1 MFRSATPLRCLSHIE
16 VVPRPPIA
24 LKDERMSQS
33 SLLRPIAVDLFAGV
47 GGLSLGFE
55 QAGFDVVAA
64 VEMDPIHA
72 ATHKINFPHCAVICR
87 DVRNLTGSE
96 IRKAARVGNR
106 IIDAVIG
113 GPPCQGF
120 SLIGHRVLDDPRNS
134 LVFHF
139 LRLVEELKPRIFVME
154 NVPGMVT
161 GPHNDLLF
169 ELIKRFGELGYKV
182 RMPYKILN
190 AANFGVPQD
199 RRRLFLIGLAQ
210 RRLDP
215 ISAPV
220 TMLRTNG
227 HTSNGNG
234 FLKLEPPYCPTA
246 KDALQDLPDIELYD
260 SLFETDELKIRLSG
274 GSQYAKIL
282 RGQIEDPNDYS
293 HPREHDR
300 SRTGCLRAQHTPLSR
315 RRFKNTPPETTSL
328 SAGSFELPKVESAI
342 RSALARPLIEVL
354 LARPTNTSHLRS
366 LHHCSGGC
374 STSLIPRLVS
384 VSPDHLARF

>member
-1 MFRSATPLRCLSHIE
+1 M
-16 VVPRPPIA
+16 
-24 LKDERMSQS
+24 
-33 SLLRPIAVDLFAGV
+33 
-47 GGLSLGFE
+47 
-55 QAGFDVVAA
+55 
-64 VEMDPIHA
+64 
-72 ATHKINFPHCAVICR
+72 
-87 DVRNLTGSE
+87 
-96 IRKAARVGNR
+96 
-106 IIDAVIG
+106 
-113 GPPCQGF
+113 
-120 SLIGHRVLDDPRNS
+120 
-134 LVFHF
+134 FHF

-199 RRRLFLIGLAQ
+199 RRRLFLIGARSTTTL
-210 RRLDP
+210 P
-215 ISAPV
+215 EYPAPV

-234 FLKLEPPYCPTA
+234 FLKLELPYCPTA

-300 SRTGCLRAQHTPLSR
+300 SLLTGCLRAQHTPFSR
-315 RRFKNTPPETTSL
+315 RRFKNTPPENTLSL

-354 LARPTNTSHLRS
+354 LARPDQYIPFTLAAS
-366 LHHCSGGC
+366 LFG
-374 STSLIPRLVS
+374 RLLDFTHTPTGFGFTGPFGTVL
-384 VSPDHLARF
+384 DK